1 MEKES
6 SWYRKAFCKLHFD
19 MHTPDTVTNIAVG
32 FDSDEFVRLLKIASP
47 DAICFFAKSAIGW
60 SHYPTKIGAI
70 HPHLKRDLLGEA
82 LDVCHKNGI
91 KLIAY
96 YCIEVV
102 PPPIVEKYPEYLL
115 RNRDG
120 KPVQEHG
127 ERATACPNSPLQH
140 EHILPQLKE
149 ILENYEVDGVFF
161 DGFPALHQ
169 ICYCEY
175 CRKSFG
181 EEIPSDQN
189 HPAWQRFILW
199 QQKWIN
205 DWCTETSKFIHSVRP
220 EALVG
225 INWLS
230 ANRYACAP
238 PPAVDFLTADYPV
251 ADNCALGTSYQLAG
265 WCWRDI
271 PSDVMNAR
279 MLHWWQDWTCR
290 PSATLKAEF
299 ATSIAHSC
307 SLFLGDLL
315 TPENS
320 LPDPDVME
328 MSSDAFQFAHERE
341 SLVYASPIADIAL
354 VNSTQDLHSTAI
366 DDSALYGAY
375 LTTIESG
382 HTAHILLDTDL
393 KEYLHK
399 YKTVMLCGIKE
410 LSKGTVSIIKNFVA
424 NGGSLVVSGSIP
436 KEVDGDSLED
446 VLGVTYNGESERDRG
461 YLRIPDEYA
470 NVFWVEWEKAR
481 PHVLIHGRYPLVK
494 PVKAKVV
501 SPVYAL
507 GSEYQLGT
515 HAPSK
520 ASEFSAIT
528 VNEFGKGKSAF
539 CALNLAYDYWRRA
552 NSEAKYV
559 LGGLINYVL
568 PDPTVVVKSELTLQ
582 VTLAEKENSL
592 IVHLLSYV
600 PERRPGMP
608 LVVEKLPLLR
618 DIDVSARLQK
628 TPSKVWQCPEGRSL
642 TWNFHD
648 GILYVTIP
656 DMRLHTAIV
665 IEE

>member
-1 MEKES
+1 MDINKAK
-6 SWYRKAFCKLHFD
+6 SWYRNAFCKLHFD
-19 MHTPDTVTNIAVG
+19 MHTPDTVTNIAFG
-32 FDSDEFVRLLKIASP
+32 FDSEEFAQRLKIASP

-70 HPHLKRDLLGEA
+70 HPHLKRDLLREA
-82 LDVCHKNGI
+82 LDACHKHGI

-96 YCIEVV
+96 YCIEVI
-102 PPPIVEKYPEYLL
+102 PAPIVEKHPEYLL
-115 RNRDG
+115 RNKDG
-120 KPVQEHG
+120 NPVLEHG
-127 ERATACPNSPLQH
+127 ERAVACPNSPVQQ

-149 ILENYEVDGVFF
+149 ILENYDVDGVFF

-181 EEIPSDQN
+181 EEIPSDSN

-205 DWCTETSKFIHSVRP
+205 DWCTETSRFIHSVQP

-238 PPAVDFLTADYPV
+238 PPEVDYLTADYPV

-290 PSATLKAEF
+290 PSAAIKAEF
-299 ATSIAHSC
+299 AASIAHSC

-315 TPENS
+315 PPETS
-320 LPDPDVME
+320 LPDTDVME
-328 MSSDAFQFAHERE
+328 LSGDAFRFARERE
-341 SLVYASPIADIAL
+341 SLVNANPIADVAL
-354 VNSTQDLHSTAI
+354 VNSTQDLHSTSI

-375 LTTIESG
+375 LITIESG

-393 KEYLHK
+393 KEHLNK
-399 YKTVMLCGIKE
+399 YKTVMLCGIKT
-410 LSKGTVSIIKNFVA
+410 LSEDTVSIIKDFVA
-424 NGGSLVVSGSIP
+424 KGGSLVVCGSFP
-436 KEVDGDSLED
+436 READGSSLDD
-446 VLGVTYNGESERDRG
+446 VLGVTYHGDSEQDRG

-470 NVFWVEWEKAR
+470 SVLWVDWEKAR
-481 PHVLIHGRYPLVK
+481 PHVLVHGRYPLVK
-494 PVKAKVV
+494 PKGSKVV

-528 VNEFGKGKSAF
+528 ANGKVAF
-539 CALNLAYDYWRRA
+539 CALNLAYDYWKRA

-568 PDPTVVVKSELTLQ
+568 PNPTVHVKSEFTLQ
-582 VTLAEKENSL
+582 ATLAEKENAL
-592 IVHLLSYV
+592 IVHLLSYY

-608 LVVEKLPLLR
+608 LVVEKIPLMR
-618 DIDVSARLQK
+618 NIEVKVRLQK
-628 TPSKVWQCPEGRSL
+628 APAKVWQCPEGRSL
-642 TWNFHD
+642 QWDFSD
-648 GILYVTIP
+648 GLLHVIIP

-665 IEE
+665 IE